1 MNKYNHKYNNNNN
14 TLWDLKV
21 TLFSSQKILR
31 GFLFV
36 CLYRKEI
43 KRELQTVVQSFYN
56 VWKKKQS
63 HEKRRNHH
71 VRSRTFWFCFQTIQK
86 TERGGVLYINTGYR
100 GTQTQIKLR
109 AKCTLFAWLHDK
121 YHS

>member
-21 TLFSSQKILR
+21 TLFSSQQILR

-36 CLYRKEI
+36 CLQIKEI

-71 VRSRTFWFCFQTIQK
+71 VRSRTFL
-86 TERGGVLYINTGYR
+86 VLFSNYSKN
-100 GTQTQIKLR
+100 
-109 AKCTLFAWLHDK
+109 
-121 YHS
+121 